1 VKRYGEKKN
10 VEWLESI
17 TTAQSL
23 NAQLLLRVELE
34 RQNLSF
40 DKLRKKEVRM
50 RTTTLKAYHH
60 RAKSLGML
68 MALSMV
74 GYFLIRVVVES

>member
-1 VKRYGEKKN
+1 VKRYREKKG

-17 TTAQSL
+17 STAQAL

-34 RQNLSF
+34 RQNMTF

-50 RTTTLKAYHH
+50 RTATVKAYHH
-60 RAKSLGML
+60 RAKSLGLL
-68 MALSMV
+68 MALSMF
-74 GYFLIRVVVES
+74 GYLLIRVVVES